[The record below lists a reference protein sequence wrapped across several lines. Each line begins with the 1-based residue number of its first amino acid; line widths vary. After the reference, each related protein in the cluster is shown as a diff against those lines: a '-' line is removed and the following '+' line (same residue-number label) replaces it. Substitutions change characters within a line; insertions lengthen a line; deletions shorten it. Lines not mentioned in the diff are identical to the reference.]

1 MNYESGYTASFYA
14 AFIDPISWHDRD
26 RFELIDGSVSRTDD
40 GLRQSADLECTD
52 YDETQERWIRIYMD
66 ANQSGNVTH
75 EALFTGI
82 ATSPSHDI
90 DGQYVERSVE
100 CYSVLKPCEDI
111 LLPRGWHVR
120 AGTNG
125 IEAIMELLKATPAP
139 IEAEE
144 GAPLLSNT
152 IIAEDDETNLSMIDA
167 ILSAINWRLQIRGDG
182 TIVLSPLP
190 DTESATF
197 SADGLDILQTS
208 LSVDRDWFN
217 CPNVFRASSDDMIS
231 IARDDD
237 PSSALSTVARGRE
250 IWMGDDD
257 VDLSDDETIAEYAV
271 RRLKEEQQVAET
283 AKYTRRYIPEV
294 NVGDLVK
301 LNYDQIKGTYT
312 VTSQTIQLTY
322 AATTDEEV
330 ECLK

>member
-1 MNYESGYTASFYA
+1 M
-14 AFIDPISWHDRD
+14 
-26 RFELIDGSVSRTDD
+26 
-40 GLRQSADLECTD
+40 
-52 YDETQERWIRIYMD
+52 
-66 ANQSGNVTH
+66 
-75 EALFTGI
+75 
-82 ATSPSHDI
+82 
-90 DGQYVERSVE
+90 
-100 CYSVLKPCEDI
+100 
-111 LLPRGWHVR
+111 
-120 AGTNG
+120 
-125 IEAIMELLKATPAP
+125 
-139 IEAEE
+139 
-144 GAPLLSNT
+144 
-152 IIAEDDETNLSMIDA
+152 
-167 ILSAINWRLQIRGDG
+167 
-182 TIVLSPLP
+182 
-190 DTESATF
+190 
-197 SADGLDILQTS
+197 
-208 LSVDRDWFN
+208 DRDWFN

-237 PSSALSTVARGRE
+237 PSSALSTVSRGRE

-301 LNYDQIKGTYT
+301 LNYDQLKGTYT